1 MKIIKSPEKL
11 EYIGKAVFL
20 AGSIEEGKAKNWQE
34 QIIEKLKNKDIT
46 VLNPRRDTWNSDWKQ
61 TIDNPK
67 FREQVEW
74 ELEALE
80 KADFI
85 FMYFDPGTKSPVS
98 LLEFGLYA
106 KTGKVTVFCPEGFW
120 KKGNI
125 DVVCKKYNIKQ
136 VDNFELDFLK

>member
-1 MKIIKSPEKL
+1 MIIKVIFCKYMKIIKSPEKL

-98 LLEFGLYA
+98 LL
-106 KTGKVTVFCPEGFW
+106 
-120 KKGNI
+120 
-125 DVVCKKYNIKQ
+125 
-136 VDNFELDFLK
+136 